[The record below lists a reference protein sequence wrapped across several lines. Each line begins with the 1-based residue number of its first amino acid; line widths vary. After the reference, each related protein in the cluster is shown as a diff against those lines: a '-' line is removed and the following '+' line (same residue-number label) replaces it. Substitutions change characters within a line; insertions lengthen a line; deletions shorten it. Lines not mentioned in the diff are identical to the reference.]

1 MKIILD
7 TNRYTDLA
15 RGDPET
21 QNVVDSAEEIRI
33 PIIVLG
39 ELRAGF
45 CQGTKQAENE
55 AALVRFLAK
64 PGVSILPLDE
74 QTTRIYAELTAD
86 LRNRG
91 KPIPTNDIWIAALAK
106 QHGLHLYSRDQH
118 FAHLPD
124 LPRA

>member
-15 RGDPET
+15 RGDPEA
-21 QNVVDSAEEIRI
+21 QKVIASAEEVCV

-45 CQGTKQAENE
+45 RAGTKRAENE
-55 AALVRFLAK
+55 AALRGFLSQQGVR
-64 PGVSILPLDE
+64 ILLLDE
-74 QTTRIYAELTAD
+74 HTSFVYAELATD

-91 KPIPTNDIWIAALAK
+91 RAIPTNDVWIAALAK

-118 FAHLPD
+118 FAYLPD